1 MSKVFK
7 GETWDKDEIL
17 EVSIDLEFKAVH
29 QDEIAEEVHIN
40 RDVRGELWG
49 TPNVQRADARS
60 SKRD

>member
-7 GETWDKDEIL
+7 GETWDKDELL

-49 TPNVQRADARS
+49 TPNV
-60 SKRD
+60 